1 MVDLAQ
7 GRQIHQMSK
16 AVNVIYIKK
25 FLSLENNLRCSN
37 GMHIIISQE
46 EVKFLGSLANEIN
59 ADFPKW
65 S

>member
-1 MVDLAQ
+1 
-7 GRQIHQMSK
+7 MSK
-16 AVNVIYIKK
+16 AINVIYIKK

-59 ADFPKW
+59 ADFPK
-65 S
+65 

>member
-1 MVDLAQ
+1 MVDLPQ

-25 FLSLENNLRCSN
+25 FLSLENNLRYSN

-59 ADFPKW
+59 ADFPK
-65 S
+65 